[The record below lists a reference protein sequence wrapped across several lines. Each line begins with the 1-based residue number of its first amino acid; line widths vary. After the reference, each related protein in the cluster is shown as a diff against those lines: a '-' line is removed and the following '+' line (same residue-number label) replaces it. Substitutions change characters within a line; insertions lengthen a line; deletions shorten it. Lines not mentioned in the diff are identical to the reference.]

1 MGDSA
6 AAGNEDAWTAA
17 LGGFGEEDSSIGGD
31 NPTAATRGARRSRRV
46 LRLLRRGQGRGGHE
60 LSGVGALVGVTEL
73 VRAESDLPTVLALIA
88 RTVSEV
94 LGFGTVVLNLYRR
107 EWDDFCVTTVH
118 GDEEVRE
125 ALLGSTYGWDG
136 WTHLLD
142 DRFLR
147 GGAFFIKHGEFDWR
161 NDVGARYVA
170 EREVSA
176 HPEAWHPD
184 DELFVPLY
192 GSGDELLGILSVGDP
207 TSGLRPGNEEL
218 RLLVGLAHH
227 AAQALAAAQAAIVRE
242 RHRASL
248 EELMHISSGL
258 TQTLSTDSIL
268 QAVCRGI
275 ANALGFQKVCVDLLG
290 DDGVTLET
298 RAAAGWAGGDQLVTA
313 TLSLT
318 EIAAL
323 FDPDYELAGCFLVPN
338 EIARERLPAS
348 QVIYESELNGRGP
361 HAWNH
366 HWLVIPLHGPEEEI
380 IGVIWADEPEDRLVP
395 TEERLQALRIF
406 ANQAASALTLATR
419 FEQMRYLADHD
430 PLTQLPNRRAFMR
443 ELDRDLTTAVERNSP
458 LALIV
463 LDLDG
468 LKALNDR
475 HGHATGDEC
484 LIRVG
489 RLLRTELRPRDQ
501 AFRIGGDEFAI
512 LLPNTTEL
520 AAADVT
526 ARIAEWLERGARSSV
541 VRVEASFGI
550 ATRRAGQDTPDSL
563 LRAADEAMYRVKH
576 ERKLR
581 RGAAVG

>member
-1 MGDSA
+1 
-6 AAGNEDAWTAA
+6 
-17 LGGFGEEDSSIGGD
+17 
-31 NPTAATRGARRSRRV
+31 
-46 LRLLRRGQGRGGHE
+46 
-60 LSGVGALVGVTEL
+60 
-73 VRAESDLPTVLALIA
+73 
-88 RTVSEV
+88 
-94 LGFGTVVLNLYRR
+94 
-107 EWDDFCVTTVH
+107 
-118 GDEEVRE
+118 
-125 ALLGSTYGWDG
+125 
-136 WTHLLD
+136 
-142 DRFLR
+142 
-147 GGAFFIKHGEFDWR
+147 
-161 NDVGARYVA
+161 
-170 EREVSA
+170 
-176 HPEAWHPD
+176 
-184 DELFVPLY
+184 
-192 GSGDELLGILSVGDP
+192 
-207 TSGLRPGNEEL
+207 
-218 RLLVGLAHH
+218 
-227 AAQALAAAQAAIVRE
+227 
-242 RHRASL
+242 
-248 EELMHISSGL
+248 MHISSGL